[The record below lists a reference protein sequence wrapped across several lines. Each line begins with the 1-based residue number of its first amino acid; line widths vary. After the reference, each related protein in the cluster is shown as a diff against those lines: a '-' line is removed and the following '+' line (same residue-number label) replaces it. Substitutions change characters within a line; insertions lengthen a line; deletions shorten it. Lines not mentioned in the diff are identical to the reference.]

1 MLVTDRLHSNAHD
14 SKLKHVCMLR
24 VNTFTCTLVIN
35 ANYKEQ
41 RHEKM
46 DAFLAFVSKDALVYL
61 LPVSHV

>member
-1 MLVTDRLHSNAHD
+1 
-14 SKLKHVCMLR
+14 MLR